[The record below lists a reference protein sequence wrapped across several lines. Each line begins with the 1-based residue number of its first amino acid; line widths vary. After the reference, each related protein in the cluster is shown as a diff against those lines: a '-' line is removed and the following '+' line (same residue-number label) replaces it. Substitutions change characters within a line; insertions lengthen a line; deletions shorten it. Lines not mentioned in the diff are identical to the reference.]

1 MDFFTMDSLMAFF
14 SQYAY
19 QPMFVYLFVT
29 LFMLAASFGLPIPE
43 ELVLI
48 SSGLVAYIAQHP
60 EEFPKYPPPYPGAP
74 GVDLITLCFVS
85 FFAIL
90 GADTIVYLIGK
101 IFGGKIIKTK
111 FFQKQVAGEG
121 FDRINRWFQKYGSLA
136 AGIFR
141 FTPGLRFP
149 GHLSCGLLGLPLWKF
164 ILVDGLAALFSVPTQ
179 VYIFGTYGGVMLEK
193 VTEFKKYVLVA
204 VGILAVLWLGKKVY
218 QKWVRKPVIRGAGYE
233 HADKE

>member
-1 MDFFTMDSLMAFF
+1 MDFFTMDNLMAFF

-19 QPMFVYLFVT
+19 QPMFVYMFVS

-43 ELVLI
+43 ELVLV
-48 SSGLVAYIAQHP
+48 SAGLVANLAQHP
-60 EEFPKYPPPYPGAP
+60 DKYPPPYPGAE
-74 GVDLITLCFVS
+74 GVSIITLCFVS
-85 FFAIL
+85 FFAVL
-90 GADTIVYLIGK
+90 GSDTVVYLIGK
-101 IFGGKIIKTK
+101 LFGGKIIKTK

-164 ILVDGLAALFSVPTQ
+164 LLVDGLAALFSVPTQ
-179 VYIFGTYGGVMLEK
+179 IYIFGTYGREMLEK
-193 VTEFKKYVLVA
+193 VAEFKKWVLIGLGV
-204 VGILAVLWLGKKVY
+204 LAVCWLGKKVY
-218 QKWVRKPVIRGAGYE
+218 QKWATKPSIE
-233 HADKE
+233 KL

>member
-1 MDFFTMDSLMAFF
+1 MDFFTPDHLMAFF

-19 QPMFVYLFVT
+19 QPMFVYMFVT

-48 SSGLVAYIAQHP
+48 TSGLVAYMAHHP
-60 EEFPKYPPPYPGAP
+60 EQYPPPTPGAE
-74 GVDLITLCFVS
+74 GVNIVTLCIVS
-85 FFAIL
+85 FFAVL
-90 GADTIVYLIGK
+90 GADTVVYLIGK
-101 IFGGKIIKTK
+101 IFGGRIIKTK

-121 FDRINRWFQKYGSLA
+121 FDRINRWFQKYGSFA

-164 ILVDGLAALFSVPTQ
+164 LLVDGAVALISVPTQ
-179 VYIFGTYGGVMLEK
+179 VYIVGTYGGDILK
-193 VTEFKKYVLVA
+193 KIAEFKKYVLI
-204 VGILAVLWLGKKVY
+204 GLAVAALIWLGRKVY
-218 QKWVRKPVIRGAGYE
+218 QKWATKPSIE
-233 HADKE
+233 KL